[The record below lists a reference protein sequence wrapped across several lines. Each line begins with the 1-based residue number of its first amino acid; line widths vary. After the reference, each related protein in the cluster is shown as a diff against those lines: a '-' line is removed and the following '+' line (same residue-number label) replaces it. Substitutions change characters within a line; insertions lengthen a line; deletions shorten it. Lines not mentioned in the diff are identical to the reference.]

1 MCVLGG
7 KWLAVLRR
15 IEGSSVQKQAAGPA
29 SWFPGASLTDF
40 EKQQDACKQNSF
52 GFFFFSL
59 MAQSIIKKVL
69 NRKGTLGGK
78 SA

>member
-52 GFFFFSL
+52 GFFFSL
-59 MAQSIIKKVL
+59 
-69 NRKGTLGGK
+69 
-78 SA
+78 